1 MAFDSFDIR
10 KITDNSRADLHEV
23 DKLICDEFGLEFS
36 DKDYGHFYFT
46 ESEEE
51 LGAFQKSI
59 SWAGLIHVI
68 AYYSN
73 INYGKAS
80 NYDIEA
86 AMTWIREYAVHFPH
100 SAIVFT
106 AKLVKFLKEKGFY
119 VFVTFH
125 RDEDRNSNEYTN
137 SYNSHKI
144 LKNESGVFE
153 CDDEGKL
160 LRFYPD
166 SQNLL
171 DEAKVREIYTFD
183 KIYYKPC
190 IHSLIIPE
198 GVTALEHEFF
208 RGGFI
213 KNELVFPSTLTSI
226 GSHYE
231 DCVFANTRLSKVIL
245 PNSLEMIGCFAFGNS
260 IIEELVY
267 PQKMFDYPYLRQFK
281 GTRIKHLSLPKELFG
296 RVFEP
301 KEKAI
306 ETLQAYDVSIDNI
319 HYYEMKIH

>member
-10 KITDNSRADLHEV
+10 KITDNSRANLNEV

-46 ESEEE
+46 ESKEE

-86 AMTWIREYAVHFPH
+86 ALTWIREYAIHFPH
-100 SAIVFT
+100 SATVFT
-106 AKLVKFLKEKGFY
+106 TKLVTFLKEKGFY
-119 VFVTFH
+119 IFVNFH
-125 RDEDRNSNEYTN
+125 RDENHKNNEYTN
-137 SYNSHKI
+137 SYNSYKI

-153 CDDEGKL
+153 CNDEGKL

-166 SQNLL
+166 SNNLI
-171 DEAKVREIYTFD
+171 DGAKVRETYTMG
-183 KIYYKPC
+183 KSYYKPC

-198 GVTALEHEFF
+198 GVISLEHDFF
-208 RGGFI
+208 RGG
-213 KNELVFPSTLTSI
+213 LVQDEVQFPSTLVSLGDKWNPCVFSDACLPEIVIPDNILSI
-226 GSHYE
+226 GE
-231 DCVFANTRLSKVIL
+231 
-245 PNSLEMIGCFAFGNS
+245 FAFGNS
-260 IIEELVY
+260 RIKSLRLTHVFESE
-267 PQKMFDYPYLRQFK
+267 YLRQFK
-281 GTRIKHLSLPKELFG
+281 GAYIGILFLPKECQQQWQQGFDGYAFLHEVNNVEF
-296 RVFEP
+296 
-301 KEKAI
+301 
-306 ETLQAYDVSIDNI
+306 Y
-319 HYYEMKIH
+319 

>member
-10 KITDNSRADLHEV
+10 KITDNSRADLNEV

-36 DKDYGHFYFT
+36 DNDFGHFYFT

-80 NYDIEA
+80 DYDIEA

-106 AKLVKFLKEKGFY
+106 TKLVKFLKEKRFY
-119 VFVTFH
+119 VFVNFH
-125 RDEDRNSNEYTN
+125 RDEDRNSNEYANTYN
-137 SYNSHKI
+137 SYKI
-144 LKNESGVFE
+144 IKNESGLFE
-153 CDDEGKL
+153 CNDEGKL

-171 DEAKVREIYTFD
+171 DEAKVSKTYTFG
-183 KIYYKPC
+183 KSYYKPC

-198 GVTALEHEFF
+198 GVTSLEHDFF
-208 RGGFI
+208 IGG
-213 KNELVFPSTLTSI
+213 LVQDVIQLPSTLVSLGDKWNPGVFSDSCLPEIVIPDSVHSI
-226 GSHYE
+226 GE
-231 DCVFANTRLSKVIL
+231 
-245 PNSLEMIGCFAFGNS
+245 FAFGNS
-260 IIEELVY
+260 RVKSLRFTRIFECE
-267 PQKMFDYPYLRQFK
+267 YLRQFK
-281 GTRIKHLSLPKELFG
+281 GAYIGTLFLPKEH
-296 RVFEP
+296 
-301 KEKAI
+301 
-306 ETLQAYDVSIDNI
+306 LQQWQKGFDGYAFLHEVKNVDFY
-319 HYYEMKIH
+319 

>member
-10 KITDNSRADLHEV
+10 KITDNSRADLNEV

-36 DKDYGHFYFT
+36 DKDYGHFFFT

-80 NYDIEA
+80 DYDIEA

-100 SAIVFT
+100 SANVFT
-106 AKLVKFLKEKGFY
+106 TKLVKFLKEKGFY
-119 VFVTFH
+119 VFVNFH
-125 RDEDRNSNEYTN
+125 RDEDRNSNEYANTYN
-137 SYNSHKI
+137 SYKI
-144 LKNESGVFE
+144 IKNESGLFE
-153 CDDEGKL
+153 CNDEGKL

-171 DEAKVREIYTFD
+171 DEAKVRETYTFG
-183 KIYYKPC
+183 KSYYKPC

-198 GVTALEHEFF
+198 GVTSLEHEFF
-208 RGGFI
+208 RGG
-213 KNELVFPSTLTSI
+213 LVQDVIQLPSTLVSLGDKWNHGVFSDSCLPEIVIPDSVHSI
-226 GSHYE
+226 GE
-231 DCVFANTRLSKVIL
+231 
-245 PNSLEMIGCFAFGNS
+245 FAFGNS
-260 IIEELVY
+260 RVKSLRFTRIFECE
-267 PQKMFDYPYLRQFK
+267 YLRQFK
-281 GTRIKHLSLPKELFG
+281 GAYIETLFLPKEH
-296 RVFEP
+296 
-301 KEKAI
+301 
-306 ETLQAYDVSIDNI
+306 LQQWQKGFDGYAFLHEVKNVDFY
-319 HYYEMKIH
+319 

>member
-10 KITDNSRADLHEV
+10 KITDNSRADLNEV

-36 DKDYGHFYFT
+36 DKDYGHFFFT

-119 VFVTFH
+119 VFVNFH

-153 CDDEGKL
+153 CNDEGKL

-171 DEAKVREIYTFD
+171 DEAKVRETYTFG
-183 KIYYKPC
+183 KSYYKPC

-198 GVTALEHEFF
+198 GVTSLEHEFF
-208 RGGFI
+208 RGG
-213 KNELVFPSTLTSI
+213 LVQDVIQLPSTLVSLGDKWNPGVFSDSCLPEIVIPDNVNSI
-226 GSHYE
+226 GE
-231 DCVFANTRLSKVIL
+231 
-245 PNSLEMIGCFAFGNS
+245 FAFGNS
-260 IIEELVY
+260 RIKSLRLSRVFESE
-267 PQKMFDYPYLRQFK
+267 YLRQFK
-281 GTRIKHLSLPKELFG
+281 GAYIGTLFLPEECQQQWRQGFDGYVYLHEANNVEF
-296 RVFEP
+296 
-301 KEKAI
+301 
-306 ETLQAYDVSIDNI
+306 Y
-319 HYYEMKIH
+319 